1 MIICKVCSAK
11 NDEQEEFCRV
21 CGTYL
26 PWHGDRI
33 EAKGETKLPEI
44 VESSNEQVDTRLGFW
59 QRAAIALHISK
70 DQAGT
75 KSTDAQEKTEDPET
89 ITESGNS
96 TSKSKKFTGY
106 VRKKA
111 GSVIY
116 ENSDNYFGGE
126 ISAIVSDIKTR
137 SSNTKD
143 TSGESNMRSSDTVVD
158 IDSATAIDDHPETVE
173 EKNEADPYDTATDSD
188 KTEDLAKSTATVA
201 VVSTISQVA
210 ISAEPKSPTLLSA
223 QKPGVVTTSRKPGD
237 VVVADTAPVPVS
249 DAEQHIVKPKKTA
262 LRKPDEI
269 VQTSRSNRLA
279 NPQIG
284 PAEETP
290 SPDDIYCAK
299 CRQFNSPT
307 RVFCRRCGYELHAP
321 TGDNAVIT
329 YQPLTWWQR
338 HWHADVKLVP
348 AGERP
353 GKWGKIVSGAGS
365 QGKVWRIISRT
376 LIGALALVLLFS
388 LVGPFAPS
396 MQNWFLSVYHN
407 TENRVNVTYTQV
419 FAMGANATSS
429 NTAHP
434 PAYAVDDADNT
445 WWQSANYPHKS
456 KYPGVGARLTVLFA
470 QKETIN
476 KIGWLGGVAGTP
488 QAYLSEARPRE
499 IRLTFYPGGY
509 HVIENLKDTQSF
521 QQFGV
526 NASGVTSM
534 VCTILKVYPSATGHA
549 VAITEIEFFQRM

>member
-1 MIICKVCSAK
+1 M
-11 NDEQEEFCRV
+11 
-21 CGTYL
+21 
-26 PWHGDRI
+26 
-33 EAKGETKLPEI
+33 
-44 VESSNEQVDTRLGFW
+44 
-59 QRAAIALHISK
+59 
-70 DQAGT
+70 
-75 KSTDAQEKTEDPET
+75 
-89 ITESGNS
+89 
-96 TSKSKKFTGY
+96 
-106 VRKKA
+106 
-111 GSVIY
+111 
-116 ENSDNYFGGE
+116 
-126 ISAIVSDIKTR
+126 
-137 SSNTKD
+137 
-143 TSGESNMRSSDTVVD
+143 
-158 IDSATAIDDHPETVE
+158 
-173 EKNEADPYDTATDSD
+173 
-188 KTEDLAKSTATVA
+188 
-201 VVSTISQVA
+201 
-210 ISAEPKSPTLLSA
+210 
-223 QKPGVVTTSRKPGD
+223 
-237 VVVADTAPVPVS
+237 
-249 DAEQHIVKPKKTA
+249 
-262 LRKPDEI
+262 
-269 VQTSRSNRLA
+269 
-279 NPQIG
+279 
-284 PAEETP
+284 
-290 SPDDIYCAK
+290 
-299 CRQFNSPT
+299 
-307 RVFCRRCGYELHAP
+307 
-321 TGDNAVIT
+321 
-329 YQPLTWWQR
+329 
-338 HWHADVKLVP
+338 VP